1 MVRLLS
7 GRGRE
12 TAQWAGAGE
21 VLAVHLSLVAGTH
34 IKEREEP
41 HHGVVPRRPHECC
54 GMNAHAHTHPHTL
67 REKQSFKG
75 IGVGWSFSF
84 LKWYLFVCVTMSVCT
99 CVHVCQGAHEEV
111 RSTFGSGSLF
121 HLWRLRGSCLSHAVW
136 SRLTQAFRDPE
147 DQTQAARPVR
157 QAHFPFPLGCLP
169 A

>member
-41 HHGVVPRRPHECC
+41 HHGVVPRLPHECC

-84 LKWYLFVCVTMSVCT
+84 LKWYLFVCVTIE
-99 CVHVCQGAHEEV
+99 CVYMCACVPG
-111 RSTFGSGSLF
+111 GP
-121 HLWRLRGSCLSHAVW
+121 RGSQVNFWKWFSLPLVEAPRLLS
-136 SRLTQAFRDPE
+136 L
-147 DQTQAARPVR
+147 ARCVV
-157 QAHFPFPLGCLP
+157 
-169 A
+169 